1 MFVMVVT
8 MVIVNC
14 WIVFQESKA
23 CNQEIEY
30 ANDVGVQIV
39 PVRAQNV
46 RSDGK
51 SYRPRGKVRSKVY
64 STFFV

>member
-1 MFVMVVT
+1 MTIEFLISSF
-8 MVIVNC
+8 IVGL
-14 WIVFQESKA
+14 FQESKA